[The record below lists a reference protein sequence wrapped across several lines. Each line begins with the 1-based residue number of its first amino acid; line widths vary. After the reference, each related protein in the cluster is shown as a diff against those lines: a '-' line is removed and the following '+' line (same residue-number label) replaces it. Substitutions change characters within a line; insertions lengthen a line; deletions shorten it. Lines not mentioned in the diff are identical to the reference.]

1 MYSVMIVEDELL
13 VRMGLCT
20 SIPWESLDMQVIA
33 AENNGASAWD
43 TFCVK
48 KPDIVLTDLRM
59 PGIDGTEL
67 IRRIRESD
75 STCEIIVITCL
86 EEFEILYQLMKMHIT
101 GYLLK
106 ATMSQEDILN
116 LLRQAQNNLADKK
129 HSSMQNDAP
138 SMENELLKHLLL
150 DHHDL
155 EHYRQECLDMNQ
167 SPMAIRTVFMVSLDL
182 TSPEPILVPT
192 LQKLFFDK
200 LSTYGTCV
208 GFSKDN
214 FLVYALSEWIDMAA
228 SDLSMSLLELA
239 RYSSDILGVKPR
251 MALFTPDPD
260 VKNMDALW
268 KQGEKVLREGFFYPD
283 SLTVLSGDSLC
294 VPKRL
299 LKKIN
304 VFQEQVQLMP
314 WKSPKHKELFFTR
327 LQDLRRS
334 LDNKSAFLQIAAEL
348 VHLYR
353 FSFLAEHM
361 PEPADFEREL
371 ADAISAEAVIQL
383 LSEKLLPAQMS
394 NHSIYEKKMFET
406 MRYVW
411 DHTEEAINLGSL
423 ADRVALSPNYFA
435 TLFKQTAGCSF
446 SEYVGHVRMEKAC
459 TLLSNTELSIRE
471 IASLCGYSD
480 MTYFIRFFKQKIGV
494 PPHRWR
500 KQT

>member
-20 SIPWESLDMQVIA
+20 SIPWDSLDMQVIA
-33 AENNGASAWD
+33 AENNGASAWE

-59 PGIDGTEL
+59 PGIDGTKL

-86 EEFEILYQLMKMHIT
+86 EEFEILYQLMQMHIT

-116 LLRQAQNNLADKK
+116 LLRQAKKNLAEEK
-129 HSSMQNDAP
+129 HSSIQNDAP
-138 SMENELLKHLLL
+138 SMENELLKNLLL

-155 EHYRQECLDMNQ
+155 ERYHQECLRMNQ
-167 SPMAIRTVFMVSLDL
+167 IPMAIRTVFMMSLDL

-192 LQKLFFDK
+192 LQKLFLDK
-200 LSTYGTCV
+200 LSTYGACV
-208 GFSKDN
+208 GFSNDN
-214 FLVYALSEWIDMAA
+214 HLVYALPEAI
-228 SDLSMSLLELA
+228 DLSSSDMSASLLELA

-251 MALFTPDPD
+251 MTLFTIDPD
-260 VKNMDALW
+260 GKNINSLW
-268 KQGEKVLREGFFYPD
+268 EQGKKILREAFFYPD
-283 SLTVLSGDSLC
+283 SLTVLNGDSLSI
-294 VPKRL
+294 PKKL

-304 VFQEQVQLMP
+304 IFQEQVQLIP

-334 LDNKSAFLQIAAEL
+334 LENKSAFLQVAAEL
-348 VHLYR
+348 VYLYS

-361 PEPADFEREL
+361 PEPADFDIDL
-371 ADAISAEAVIQL
+371 ANAKSAEAVIQL
-383 LSEKLLPAQMS
+383 LSEKLLPAQMNS
-394 NHSIYEKKMFET
+394 HSIYEKKMYET

-411 DHTEEAINLGSL
+411 EHAGEAINLASL
-423 ADRVALSPNYFA
+423 ADMVALSPNYYA

-459 TLLSNTELSIRE
+459 TLLSNKELSIKE
-471 IASLCGYSD
+471 IASRCGYSD

-500 KQT
+500 RGV